1 MRSAPLAGPDGRER
15 AVGVERLP
23 RDDERPAGQP
33 TAVHPR
39 LRRETAQPVG
49 RGPGPQRDG
58 DRVVRGA
65 EQHRVVV
72 DVEHGADLQR
82 RRRDGLAVDQQA
94 ACVAVVGDP
103 QQGAGRGAG
112 RHSGDDL
119 DPVRVRVLVHEG
131 RGPGRRV
138 DPQHPQRAL
147 VAGLHDD
154 EQLVGGPHHVRQVL
168 VPDGVPGHVDPGPVE
183 PDHDERDP
191 CVGGA
196 RGRIGDDRRLPVGIG
211 GVRDVPA
218 AHRGVVDPRDQQRP
232 AVRRPPVPP
241 HPAHLLGR
249 DEVGE
254 PVGDGVRLGGG
265 EGGGGA
271 GREVVDVQRATADV
285 GDAGPG
291 GVGTGIDDR
300 AGGLEGA
307 RRRTVGEVD
316 DVRPSG
322 EGEGGDGT
330 RAVRGV
336 GDDPARLLA
345 RPLPPGPLLGR
356 QVLVA
361 AGLQRARVGDQAFG
375 TRQRIERP
383 QAGDGVG
390 PPAAAEERHARPVGG
405 DRDAAGRAECEAAGP
420 GLPAGERVRHGRQ
433 SACDG
438 RAGRA
443 PVVAWRYPERVR
455 LVPPYE
461 GER

>member
-1 MRSAPLAGPDGRER
+1 MPTRVRSRSGWSAASACRASTWSSSTGPARSPHTARSNAGPRPGAPPVDDHDGEALLGEPLAGQMGAAGGDDALGVRAAVGVHEHRQRRPRPVPRRQQQCGAQRPPAAGVQGDPGLQPGRLGVRGDHALGTGGRANGRER

-23 RDDERPAGQP
+23 RDDERSAGQP

-58 DRVVRGA
+58 DRIVRGA

-82 RRRDGLAVDQQA
+82 RRRDRLAVDQQA

-131 RGPGRRV
+131 RRSGRRV
-138 DPQHPQRAL
+138 DPQHPQGAL

-183 PDHDERDP
+183 PDDDERDP

-254 PVGDGVRLGGG
+254 PVGDGAPTRGWR
-265 EGGGGA
+265 ERWRSRSR
-271 GREVVDVQRATADV
+271 GR
-285 GDAGPG
+285 G
-291 GVGTGIDDR
+291 
-300 AGGLEGA
+300 
-307 RRRTVGEVD
+307 
-316 DVRPSG
+316 
-322 EGEGGDGT
+322 
-330 RAVRGV
+330 RAVR
-336 GDDPARLLA
+336 R
-345 RPLPPGPLLGR
+345 R
-356 QVLVA
+356 
-361 AGLQRARVGDQAFG
+361 
-375 TRQRIERP
+375 
-383 QAGDGVG
+383 
-390 PPAAAEERHARPVGG
+390 
-405 DRDAAGRAECEAAGP
+405 
-420 GLPAGERVRHGRQ
+420 
-433 SACDG
+433 
-438 RAGRA
+438 
-443 PVVAWRYPERVR
+443 
-455 LVPPYE
+455 
-461 GER
+461 